1 MKNQLNQ
8 LQGKAAAYW
17 QQLLANPY
25 IQQGVHWYGS
35 QSSRDQNIIK
45 AVTLLLVLALIFLMV
60 YAPLLKSRT
69 SAEVELNKNIKTY
82 NLLASNAGRFTTGAA
97 SNNNVSILSAVT
109 NQARAQNL
117 NLSRYEQDGANLRI
131 WLDRVPFDDA
141 ISCLEALERQYA
153 VSVSQISIDRTD
165 SVGRVDVRATLS
177 RN

>member
-8 LQGKAAAYW
+8 LQSKAASYW

-25 IQQGVHWYGS
+25 MQQGVQWYGG

-45 AVTLLLVLALIFLMV
+45 AVALLLVLALVFLMV
-60 YAPLLKSRT
+60 YAPLLQGRT
-69 SAEVELNKNIKTY
+69 SAEAELNKNIKIY
-82 NLLASNAGRFTTGAA
+82 NLLASNAGRFATGAA
-97 SNNNVSILSAVT
+97 SNNSVSILSAVT

-141 ISCLEALERQYA
+141 ISWLEALERQYA

-165 SVGRVDVRATLS
+165 SVGRVDVRATLG